1 MFIYLFYI
9 NREDL
14 ILYGIL
20 LIAVYVINIYKFDFI
35 PVGIVESREYNYF
48 VVDKILYKVKVNT
61 DNLKLG
67 DILYFDERYT
77 STDNLSYLKKN
88 ILYEGNSYNQLFNI
102 WIRNAIE
109 NRINSF
115 KEDTVNILNSIFYHH
130 YSYDDVSYNLGYGL
144 YSYYF
149 LNMIKKKSKPFC
161 IAMMIILS
169 ILFTFEIKYILLLI
183 DCIFE
188 SKDRKTRFSFKI
200 MVICILNYQLINS
213 YSLLLPLLFSLI
225 GIIDTSLDFKAYLM
239 IIESLCFYEIN
250 LLETFFFNKL
260 IRIKIFIYIFSLFLL
275 LIPSIEEIYLFI
287 INICSYFN
295 GLNFS
300 IRGKISILS
309 LLIFIILYKKFNL
322 NRYIQIFVISLLIL
336 SPLNNPFM
344 NVCFIDVGQGDSALI
359 KYPLSKSSIL
369 IDTGSEYNYYKLKK
383 TLYEK
388 GIYSI
393 DYLIISHDDT
403 DHNGNIDN
411 LMNDFNIRNVVAKG
425 EDISLKNL
433 DFTYFDLGINDNDN
447 DNSLVYMVNIDGYD
461 FLFTGDISKKIE
473 NKLIRDYGPLNVDFL
488 KVSHHGSRTG
498 TSSFMIG
505 NTLPQYAIISTSG
518 MYNHPHFETLDTLDN
533 YLVKYYITRDCGN
546 VDIYFSNILDFIKTG
561 NNDFVII
568 NKK

>member
-1 MFIYLFYI
+1 M
-9 NREDL
+9 
-14 ILYGIL
+14 
-20 LIAVYVINIYKFDFI
+20 
-35 PVGIVESREYNYF
+35 
-48 VVDKILYKVKVNT
+48 
-61 DNLKLG
+61 
-67 DILYFDERYT
+67 
-77 STDNLSYLKKN
+77 
-88 ILYEGNSYNQLFNI
+88 
-102 WIRNAIE
+102 
-109 NRINSF
+109 
-115 KEDTVNILNSIFYHH
+115 
-130 YSYDDVSYNLGYGL
+130 
-144 YSYYF
+144 
-149 LNMIKKKSKPFC
+149 
-161 IAMMIILS
+161 
-169 ILFTFEIKYILLLI
+169 
-183 DCIFE
+183 
-188 SKDRKTRFSFKI
+188 
-200 MVICILNYQLINS
+200 
-213 YSLLLPLLFSLI
+213 
-225 GIIDTSLDFKAYLM
+225 
-239 IIESLCFYEIN
+239 
-250 LLETFFFNKL
+250 
-260 IRIKIFIYIFSLFLL
+260 
-275 LIPSIEEIYLFI
+275 
-287 INICSYFN
+287 
-295 GLNFS
+295 
-300 IRGKISILS
+300 
-309 LLIFIILYKKFNL
+309 
-322 NRYIQIFVISLLIL
+322 ISLLIL
-336 SPLNNPFM
+336 SPLNNPLM

-388 GIYSI
+388 GLYSI